1 MRVPFFFIIITIAL
15 ISIWLARPWSGDAA
29 IANSAYR
36 GIDYNFTASSS
47 CVALGDAGAFDWS
60 KISSDI
66 DLEKCILSVSRQLKS
81 ADALSDWMRS
91 QGFEVADV
99 YDTVPKGGKHVSAV
113 WDGELNKSIYP
124 YDSGLNRVFSRL
136 RMYGIKLPFLIP
148 SGYRVEVVFEENN
161 SIKLSVGPDYL

>member
-1 MRVPFFFIIITIAL
+1 MRVLFFFIVITIAV

-36 GIDYNFTASSS
+36 GIDYNFTDSSS
-47 CVALGDAGAFDWS
+47 CVALGNAGAFDWG

-81 ADALSDWMRS
+81 ADALSDWLRV
-91 QGFEVADV
+91 QGFKVADV
-99 YDTVPKGGKHVSAV
+99 YDTVPKGGDHVSAV
-113 WDGELNKSIYP
+113 WDSELNKSIYP
-124 YDSGLNRVFSRL
+124 YDSGLNRAFSRL